1 MQINL
6 SVLNYKERIDIS
18 QNIEFPENYFTSS
31 DIKDLKDVSV
41 NGFFYQNDLDEYMA
55 NIEVSGNMIL
65 IDAVTLDLVPYHFS
79 FSLDDNIPE
88 NCINEQNMLDILEF
102 LWQNIVLEMPIRYTK
117 SDADNL
123 KGDNWQVISDNNIE
137 DEIDPRMQKL
147 YDYYNKGGE

>member
-79 FSLDDNIPE
+79 FSFDDNIPE